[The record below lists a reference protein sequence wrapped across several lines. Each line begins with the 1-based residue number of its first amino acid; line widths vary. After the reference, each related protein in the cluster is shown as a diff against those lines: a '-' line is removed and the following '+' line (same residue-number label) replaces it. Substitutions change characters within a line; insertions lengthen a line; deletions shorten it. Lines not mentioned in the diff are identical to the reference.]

1 MKVTFIAILAAMSLI
16 NNANADIT
24 CVDPKSPD
32 IYVEVSGNPLQ
43 IFAKTE
49 NGNSGYTFLVEVEEK
64 EMIQGENDHEN
75 RNANRVRAELQL
87 GLRRQG
93 GTNATLTL
101 RTFRIGLPTPL
112 KEVYSLKCKG
122 SIKY

>member
-1 MKVTFIAILAAMSLI
+1 MKVTFMAILAVISVMNSAM
-16 NNANADIT
+16 ADIT
-24 CVDPKSPD
+24 CVDPKSPEV
-32 IYVEVSGNPLQ
+32 YVEVSGNPLE

-49 NGNSGYTFLVEVEEK
+49 SGNSGYTFLVEVEEK
-64 EMIQGENDHEN
+64 HMIQGENDHEN

-101 RTFRIGLPTPL
+101 RTFRIGLPTPS